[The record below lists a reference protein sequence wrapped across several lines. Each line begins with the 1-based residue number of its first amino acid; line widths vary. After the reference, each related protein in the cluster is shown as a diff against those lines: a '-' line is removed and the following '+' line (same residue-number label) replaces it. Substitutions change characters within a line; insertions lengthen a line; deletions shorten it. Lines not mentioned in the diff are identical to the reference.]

1 RRAPSKAAEARGE
14 IIRMQIY
21 TKVSLSWNGAQY
33 VVTESEGYEYDG
45 PVSLCCG
52 ATSEQKSIQQQQS
65 DLFSTLKQQSQLEFG
80 NASKV
85 FQDLYDTFSPIVAAG
100 PNQQGFSAPE
110 KAALQSSAITNTGVA
125 TRNALQAAKEASAA
139 VGGGNMALPSGADIG
154 RNLSVVN
161 AGANETA
168 KELSD
173 INEKNY
179 EVGRENYLKA

>member
-1 RRAPSKAAEARGE
+1 
-14 IIRMQIY
+14 
-21 TKVSLSWNGAQY
+21 NGTRY
-33 VVTESEGYEYDG
+33 VVTESEGYDYNG
-45 PVSLCCG
+45 PVELCCG

-85 FQDLYDTFSPIVAAG
+85 FADLYDTFSPIVAAG
-100 PNQQGFSAPE
+100 PNQMGFSEPE
-110 KAALQSSAITNTGVA
+110 LANLNSSAITNTGIA
-125 TRNALQAAKEASAA
+125 TRNALQAAKQASAA
-139 VGGGNMALPSGADIG
+139 VGGGNLALPSGSDIG

-173 INEKNY
+173 INQKNY
-179 EVGRENYLKA
+179 EV